1 MNSLISASVTPSSI
15 LLEDVLDVVC
25 EEIGL
30 LVVEG
35 LLVVVLE
42 DEEPLSDG

>member
-30 LVVEG
+30 FVVEG
-35 LLVVVLE
+35 LFVVVFD